1 MNVLTDCKKISK
13 KAATLT
19 APLLLLH
26 FHAPACR
33 VSRSL
38 ALVLS
43 ELRNSYKG
51 ELEFRQINV
60 EEYPTN
66 QLLVDYEV
74 FSLPT
79 LLLLDGEIPLVRIQG
94 FISRQKLEEI
104 LNRFLRVSYYEFQEA
119 T

>member
-13 KAATLT
+13 KAAIMT

-38 ALVLS
+38 APVLS
-43 ELRNSYKG
+43 ELRDSYKG

-60 EEYPTN
+60 EELITS
-66 QLLVDYEV
+66 QLLVDYEI

-79 LLLLDGEIPLVRIQG
+79 LLLLDGEVPLVRIRG
-94 FISRQKLEEI
+94 FISKQKLEKI
-104 LNRFLRVSYYEFQEA
+104 LNRFLRVSYYEF
-119 T
+119 

>member
-1 MNVLTDCKKISK
+1 MNVFTDRKEISRK
-13 KAATLT
+13 VASMT
-19 APLLLLH
+19 APPLLLH

-33 VSRSL
+33 ISRSL
-38 ALVLS
+38 ASILS
-43 ELRNSYKG
+43 ELKDSYNG

-60 EEYPTN
+60 EECPTN

-94 FISRQKLEEI
+94 FISKRKLEEI